1 MEYETNLR
9 LLTIRD
15 INRIFNM
22 GLQSAVSV
30 LEMSEKLSPEGR
42 KYLLELLKKNIS
54 ENEQVDTAQLI
65 ERISY
70 K

>member
-15 INRIFNM
+15 INRVFNM

-42 KYLLELLKKNIS
+42 KYLLELLKKSIL

>member
-15 INRIFNM
+15 INRVFNM